1 MARNQRKLRIY
12 RLLQHIRISRFDDFL
27 LSYYIL
33 EYPISGNYLF
43 FVTGF
48 NSM

>member
-12 RLLQHIRISRFDDFL
+12 RWLQYIRISRFDNFL

-33 EYPISGNYLF
+33 EYPVSGNYLY

-48 NSM
+48 NSI